1 MSTLLEDKNAI
12 RELTA
17 DYCFHIDNARFGPW
31 LDLWT
36 DDAVFEVD
44 GKVVRGRAELEQ
56 FTGTIRLVD
65 GKPPVK
71 HCVMNQIIDVQGDR
85 ATAKAYLLTVVKRK
99 DGSVITATAGVYSDK
114 LVRTR
119 AGWRFS
125 ERRLSGDLRWEAP
138 K

>member
-1 MSTLLEDKNAI
+1 MSALLEDKNRI

-17 DYCFHIDNARFGPW
+17 DYCFHIDNAQFGPW

-36 DDAVFEVD
+36 DDAVFVID
-44 GKVVRGRAELEQ
+44 DRVIRGRAELEK
-56 FTGTIRLVD
+56 FTTEVRLVD

-71 HCVMNQIIDVQGDR
+71 HCVMNQVIEVQGGR
-85 ATAKAYLLTVVKRK
+85 ATARCYLLTVMKRK
-99 DGSVITATAGVYSDK
+99 DGSMITATAGVYSDR
-114 LVRTR
+114 LVRTG

-125 ERRLSGDLRWEAP
+125 ERRLRGDLRWSAP